1 MEENKLVRFNE
12 GDTLFHAGETSREMY
27 IIRSGRV
34 RVFIEKD
41 ENLIPLTELG
51 KGHYVGEMSFLT
63 GIKRSA
69 TVIAESA
76 VVTNIINPELLEDEN
91 LGLSSWAVN
100 IARVLVRRIR
110 STTELLGDYLI
121 REDLSEKPEGRRA
134 DDLKHLEINNFE
146 DLKPGRLYLK
156 GQFTESAI
164 ELVKAKIRELRMKK
178 LSPIVLDFSD
188 VIDIDQAGINY
199 LFSLTQSTVVHDE
212 KLLIENMQLIRDKV
226 LSIKGL
232 QEILAKTPVPIKRV
246 ENDELLIRQGEFENT
261 MYVVK
266 TGLFKISRATKSGNI
281 ELAEAEAGDVI
292 GEMSLIKEG
301 VRSADVRAA
310 KPGMVYVIDTRE
322 FYNNIYN
329 VPGWFLDL
337 IKGLVE
343 RLRNTNE
350 MLDQISSDRKK
361 KQEPIKKW
369 SSPFGVVMDSSR
381 PGKFVVNGMMT
392 LPNLEYLVHLIKL
405 EVKKKT
411 PSIVLDLTKV
421 SRIEKESISAL
432 LSVYTQLKN
441 KGVYVEIKGPQKI
454 MLNLFKQYDIDEIPG
469 E

>member
-1 MEENKLVRFNE
+1 MDKNRLIRFNE

-27 IIRSGRV
+27 IIRSGKV
-34 RVFIEKD
+34 KVLIEKD
-41 ENLIPLTELG
+41 DSLIPLTELG

-63 GIKRSA
+63 GVKRSA
-69 TVIAESA
+69 TVIAETS
-76 VVTNIINPELLEDEN
+76 VVANLVNPELLEDEN

-110 STTELLGDYLI
+110 STTDLLGDYLI

-146 DLKPGRLYLK
+146 ELKPGRLYLK

-164 ELVKAKIRELRMKK
+164 EILKAKIRELKMKN

-199 LFSLTQSTVVHDE
+199 LFSLTQSTIASDE

-232 QEILAKTPVPIKRV
+232 QEILAQTHVPIKRV
-246 ENDELLIRQGEFENT
+246 EKDELLIKQGDFENT

-266 TGLFKISRATKSGNI
+266 TGLFKISRATKSGSI
-281 ELAEAEAGDVI
+281 DLAEAEAGDVI

-310 KPGMVYVIDTRE
+310 KPGVVHVIDTRE

-329 VPGWFLDL
+329 VPGWFMEL

-350 MLDQISSDRKK
+350 MLEQISNDKK
-361 KQEPIKKW
+361 TKHEPIKKW
-369 SSPFGVVMDSSR
+369 ASPFGVVMDSSR
-381 PGKFVVNGMMT
+381 PGRFVVNGVMT
-392 LPNLEYLVHLIKL
+392 LSNLEYLVHLIKL

-411 PSIVLDLTKV
+411 ASIVLDLTKV
-421 SRIEKESISAL
+421 NRIEKESISAL
-432 LSVYTQLKN
+432 LSVYTQLKA
-441 KGVYVEIKGPQKI
+441 KGIYVEIKGPQKSI
-454 MLNLFKQYDIDEIPG
+454 LNLFKQYDIDEIP
-469 E
+469 EK

>member
-12 GDTLFHAGETSREMY
+12 GDTLFHSGDISREMY
-27 IIRSGRV
+27 IIRSGSV
-34 RVFIEKD
+34 KVFIEKD
-41 ENLIPLTELG
+41 GSQIPLTELG

-69 TVIAESA
+69 TVIAESSVIA
-76 VVTNIINPELLEDEN
+76 NVLNPSILEDEN

-100 IARVLVRRIR
+100 IAKVLVRRIR

-146 DLKPGRLYLK
+146 LLKPGRLYLK
-156 GQFTESAI
+156 GQFTENAI
-164 ELVKAKIRELRMKK
+164 EVVKAKIRELRLKK
-178 LSPIVLDFSD
+178 LNPIVLDFSD

-199 LFSLTQSTVVHDE
+199 LFGLTQSTVLADE

-232 QEILAKTPVPIKRV
+232 QEIMTKTHVPMKRV
-246 ENDELLIRQGEFENT
+246 EKDDLLIKQGEFEAT

-266 TGLFKISRATKSGNI
+266 TGLFKISRSTKSGSI
-281 ELAEAEAGDVI
+281 VLAEAEAGDVI

-310 KPGMVYVIDTRE
+310 KPGIVHVIDTRE

-329 VPGWFLDL
+329 VPGWFMEL
-337 IKGLVE
+337 IKGLVD

-350 MLDQISSDRKK
+350 MLDQISNDKK
-361 KQEPIKKW
+361 SKEEPVKKW
-369 SSPFGVVMDSSR
+369 ESPFSVLMDSSR
-381 PGKFVVNGMMT
+381 PGKFIITGIMT
-392 LPNLEYLVHLIKL
+392 LSNLEYLVHLIKL

-411 PSIVLDLTKV
+411 PSILLDFTKV
-421 SRIEKESISAL
+421 KQIEKESISAL
-432 LSVYTQLKN
+432 LSIYTQLKA

-454 MLNLFKQYDIDEIPG
+454 MLNLFKQYDIDEVS